1 MLDVAIPSP
10 RFPFDG
16 IVPRKKRCWHYRIFG
31 FKSQCWRT
39 LEYPHLCKELSSP
52 RKGPRGFCGIPKV
65 LRPCLLRKRLRL
77 CRGDVRDR
85 RRQALPQALRTWI
98 LSSTQTRHSPWR
110 RGILPVGRLRFGWLS
125 ATLCATSIQMIVFDQ
140 RNRSSS
146 VTTLCTL
153 PEYLLRFTPK
163 DVIMTTRTPFRVRV

>member
-1 MLDVAIPSP
+1 MAGECARPHGRSSDVRLGKSRTSPDSAARREGASPTRGPYRLRLRTSHGRAHGPHAPSP
-10 RFPFDG
+10 RTRVSAARPQVAG
-16 IVPRKKRCWHYRIFG
+16 N
-31 FKSQCWRT
+31 
-39 LEYPHLCKELSSP
+39 HLTNHKP
-52 RKGPRGFCGIPKV
+52 TR
-65 LRPCLLRKRLRL
+65 
-77 CRGDVRDR
+77 
-85 RRQALPQALRTWI
+85 
-98 LSSTQTRHSPWR
+98 TRHSPWR

-153 PEYLLRFTPK
+153 PEYLLRFTPN